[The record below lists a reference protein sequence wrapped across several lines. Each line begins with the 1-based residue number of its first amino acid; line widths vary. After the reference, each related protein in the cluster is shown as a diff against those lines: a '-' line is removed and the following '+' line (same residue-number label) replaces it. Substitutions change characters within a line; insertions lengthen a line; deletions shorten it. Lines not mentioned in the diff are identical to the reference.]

1 MIRIWSRFT
10 NDVTAAN
17 PDYGLCTGIW
27 GGDVFYSFSLAVG
40 ITSKN
45 TMLVI
50 IEAFCLLCFL
60 GLTVWQLNHL
70 TWSITDYRVRISTDL
85 AKETHIEQSDK

>member
-1 MIRIWSRFT
+1 MIRIWLRFT

-17 PDYGLCTGIW
+17 PDYGECTGVW
-27 GGDVFYSFSLAVG
+27 RGTCFTRSPLAVG

-45 TMLVI
+45 TMMVI
-50 IEAFCLLCFL
+50 VQAFCLLCFL

-70 TWSITDYRVRISTDL
+70 TWNITDYRVRISTDL